1 MASRRVGGFGGAF
14 RRQNVGALQFFLA
27 EQGVGTPVR
36 IRSSQAKQPR
46 QAPRHCHID
55 RQRQFESVDM
65 RQLQR
70 FHPTAVL
77 DGVEIDFNF
86 PARRIPVD
94 ELHRG
99 LEGGGRPVGQQ
110 APLNG
115 LDALGGAK
123 LLGHYAGR
131 GEPPALAIR
140 HRDAGGKEAL
150 THLTL
155 GVSGPPGQR
164 GGHFGHPFIA
174 FRPARALDEARTLA
188 LGVIEFP
195 CPDPGV
201 DDAQRLTLRR
211 HHVSGMQIQVAL
223 RLVTERPQAVDGLAI
238 EIQFGGVVQAQYSRV
253 LANTG
258 FGALD
263 VWGQQVFPP
272 QPLPLIAGLV
282 KKTVGRLGLGAIG
295 AGARDARRGLVGKV
309 RCNFDQPLG
318 QPYIAQL
325 RPGNSSIA
333 QLSMLGIALKG
344 PTPYD
349 IRRSLPATTPENTVG
364 V

>member
-1 MASRRVGGFGGAF
+1 MY
-14 RRQNVGALQFFLA
+14 
-27 EQGVGTPVR
+27 
-36 IRSSQAKQPR
+36 
-46 QAPRHCHID
+46 
-55 RQRQFESVDM
+55 
-65 RQLQR
+65 QLQR

-86 PARRIPVD
+86 PARPIPVD
-94 ELHRG
+94 EFHRG

-155 GVSGPPGQR
+155 GVSGPPGQGEFNLAQR
-164 GGHFGHPFIA
+164 FTRAHLRPQRAAFGQAPVVFGAHQPVGRRAQRMRTAHRGGNIAFPVRHIHGTGGGHFGHPFIA

-188 LGVIEFP
+188 LGVLEFP

-238 EIQFGGVVQAQYSRV
+238 EIQFGGVLQAQDNRV
-253 LANTG
+253 LVNTG

-263 VWGQQVFPP
+263 VWGQHLFPP

-282 KKTVGRLGLGAIG
+282 KKTVGRLGLGAAG
-295 AGARDARRGLVGKV
+295 AGAR
-309 RCNFDQPLG
+309 
-318 QPYIAQL
+318 
-325 RPGNSSIA
+325 
-333 QLSMLGIALKG
+333 
-344 PTPYD
+344 
-349 IRRSLPATTPENTVG
+349 
-364 V
+364 